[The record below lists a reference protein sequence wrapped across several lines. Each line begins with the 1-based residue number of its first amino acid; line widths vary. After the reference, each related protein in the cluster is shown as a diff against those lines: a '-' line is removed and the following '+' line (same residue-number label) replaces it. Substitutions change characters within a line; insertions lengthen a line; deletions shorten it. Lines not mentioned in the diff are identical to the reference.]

1 LNATEGV
8 LLDISRGGA
17 LFLGGI
23 ADFTEGELRIDSL
36 GPPLAVRL
44 VSRAEGRLHLAFTDP
59 AAARPAIAALL
70 QEHESPDM
78 RAA

>member
-1 LNATEGV
+1 V

-17 LFLGGI
+17 LFLGGT
-23 ADFTEGELRIDSL
+23 ADFTEGELRVDAL
-36 GPPLAVRL
+36 GPALGVRL
-44 VSRAEGRLHLAFTDP
+44 VSRAEGRLHLAFIDP

-70 QEHESPDM
+70 QENESPDM